1 MSSWGL
7 TLSKKVVSMSEDLA
21 RVAERM
27 EEEEEEE
34 IGSRNTVEW
43 RRGKGLNSGIERRW
57 EGEERR
63 EIEEM
68 GTRVEEAIEG
78 KIEKVCGFGDGGLSQ
93 WTLHG

>member
-1 MSSWGL
+1 
-7 TLSKKVVSMSEDLA
+7 MSEDLA

-34 IGSRNTVEW
+34 IESTETGEW
-43 RRGKGLNSGIERRW
+43 RRGKGLKSGIERRW

-78 KIEKVCGFGDGGLSQ
+78 RIERACGFRDGGLSQ
-93 WTLHG
+93 WTLLYTG